1 MPAGPATIPVGKLLD
16 ERLAQLS
23 LEVEGLFAETRVR
36 AREEFAEQLN
46 QAARRLR
53 IAFDLDEL
61 CATLLDVAAQF
72 STGAALFRV
81 TGDTAKG
88 EGIRGVPE
96 ESAEAFRT
104 FEVPLSSAAALASAI
119 ETRDPLTAI
128 TTAGEVSEGLVQL
141 IAHGPDA
148 RAYLFPVVVRERVPM
163 LLYAW
168 GAVLGPAVELLTQ
181 VAAAMWSA
189 IAAPEPEP
197 EPAVELITIEPAM
210 PVAGPAASGKTA
222 VSWDALPVEEQR
234 LHLRAQRFARVQI
247 AEMRL
252 FQAEAVQSGRTHRN
266 LYDALRKPIDAARET
281 FRTQFFTPC
290 ASMVDYLHLELA
302 RTLAYDDAD
311 LLGTTYP
318 GPLV

>member
-1 MPAGPATIPVGKLLD
+1 MPAGPSTVPVGKLLD
-16 ERLAQLS
+16 EHLAQLS

-53 IAFDLDEL
+53 IAFDPEEL
-61 CATLLDVAAQF
+61 CATLLDAAAQF
-72 STGAALFRV
+72 STGAALFRI
-81 TGDTAKG
+81 TRDSAKG

-104 FEVPLSSAAALASAI
+104 FEVALSSAAALASAV
-119 ETRDPLTAI
+119 ETRDPLIAT
-128 TTAGEVSEGLVQL
+128 TTASEVSEALVQL
-141 IAHGPDA
+141 VAHGPDA
-148 RAYLFPVVVRERVPM
+148 RAYLFPVVVRERVPA

-168 GAVLGPAVELLTQ
+168 GAVLGPAVELLAQ
-181 VAAAMWSA
+181 VAAAVWSA
-189 IAAPEPEP
+189 VEPEP
-197 EPAVELITIEPAM
+197 EPAVELITIAPAITEPAS
-210 PVAGPAASGKTA
+210 ASGKVA
-222 VSWDALPVEEQR
+222 VSWEALPVEEQR

-252 FQAEAVQSGRTHRN
+252 FQAEAVQSGRTHCN

-281 FRTQFFTPC
+281 FRTQFFAPC
-290 ASMVDYLHLELA
+290 PSMVDYLHLELA

-311 LLGTTYP
+311 LLGKTYP